1 MYPNENDLKPRI
13 AAIRLICRV
22 KWVLLQDIKRVSYI
36 RFPRHPGQQVERI
49 DPLTNTTLFSQ
60 ISQESIQAF
69 PSGRTHIFGQN

>member
-36 RFPRHPGQQVERI
+36 VTVQSDVPHFYADAALWTERSLYYYYI
-49 DPLTNTTLFSQ
+49 IL
-60 ISQESIQAF
+60 I
-69 PSGRTHIFGQN
+69 